1 MRANL
6 RKVLLAATMMCAAPS
21 AFANVITDWDEK
33 AVAVVTPMPP
43 LPAQRVMAMVHTA
56 MFDAV
61 NSIERRYRP
70 YLVQLAA
77 APSTS
82 QEAAAAA
89 AAATILASIDAKAA
103 REMRDAMAVFLA
115 SIPDGIAKSDGVALG
130 ETIAIKVLEA
140 RAKDGS
146 DAPDAYRP
154 RTTPGVYVPT
164 AITVN
169 SMWPDMKPF
178 ALSSGSQFRPKPPIS
193 LESKEWGTDF
203 NEIKDYGGKTST
215 KRSAQQTETARFW
228 LQVGAPA
235 YHPFARKLAVAKQMS
250 VIDTARFMALVAVGL
265 NDAYIA
271 VFDAK
276 YHYDFWRPITAIRNG
291 DNDGNPTTDRDATWQ
306 PIDNTPM
313 HPEYPCA
320 HCIQSGAVVGVIKTV
335 FGTADI
341 PEIALNS
348 PTAPGVTHRWTNLT
362 AFTDE
367 VANGRIWAGFH
378 YRFSTHVGTDMGNQI
393 GEQVVK
399 TVMQPASIAATR

>member
-1 MRANL
+1 MYANL
-6 RKVLLAATMMCAAPS
+6 RRMLLATTMMMCVAPS

-82 QEAAAAA
+82 KEAAAAA

-146 DAPDAYRP
+146 DVPDAYRP

-178 ALSSGSQFRPKPPIS
+178 ALSSGS
-193 LESKEWGTDF
+193 
-203 NEIKDYGGKTST
+203 
-215 KRSAQQTETARFW
+215 
-228 LQVGAPA
+228 
-235 YHPFARKLAVAKQMS
+235 
-250 VIDTARFMALVAVGL
+250 
-265 NDAYIA
+265 
-271 VFDAK
+271 
-276 YHYDFWRPITAIRNG
+276 
-291 DNDGNPTTDRDATWQ
+291 
-306 PIDNTPM
+306 
-313 HPEYPCA
+313 
-320 HCIQSGAVVGVIKTV
+320 
-335 FGTADI
+335 
-341 PEIALNS
+341 
-348 PTAPGVTHRWTNLT
+348 
-362 AFTDE
+362 
-367 VANGRIWAGFH
+367 
-378 YRFSTHVGTDMGNQI
+378 
-393 GEQVVK
+393 
-399 TVMQPASIAATR
+399 